1 MCLIYFIDVIIHP
14 HRGVL
19 HTVARP
25 GARYNRSD
33 VLIDN
38 APEEVDEYDIPY
50 ITFTTYLNMQFE
62 VVTESKNKMQ
72 LLFSIL

>member
-1 MCLIYFIDVIIHP
+1 MCLIYLIDVIIHP

-38 APEEVDEYDIPY
+38 APEEVDESEKYDNTSY
-50 ITFTTYLNMQFE
+50 QFYD
-62 VVTESKNKMQ
+62 
-72 LLFSIL
+72 LFKYAI